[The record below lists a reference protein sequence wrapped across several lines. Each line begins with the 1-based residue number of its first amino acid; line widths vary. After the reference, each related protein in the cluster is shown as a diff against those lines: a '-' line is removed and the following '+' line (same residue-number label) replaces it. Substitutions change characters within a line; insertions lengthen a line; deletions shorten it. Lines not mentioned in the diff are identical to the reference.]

1 MDIIFT
7 LFTFFGGLGL
17 FLYGME
23 RMADGLQKTAGNR
36 MKQILAA
43 LTNNRFMGVLTG
55 AMVTAIVQSS
65 SATTVMVVGFVNA
78 GLMHL
83 GQAIGVIMGANI
95 GTTVTSLIVSA
106 QEWDFLKFF
115 KPTKMAPFAIA
126 VGVFI
131 MMVNKSKNKK
141 QVGEIIVG
149 FGILFLGLVLMKD
162 AIHPYSDSPMFSN
175 AFSSLGKN
183 PVLGILAGALVTAVI
198 QSSSASVGILQTLAI
213 TTIVP
218 WNAAV
223 YIILGQN
230 IGTCVTAMISSIGAN
245 KTAKRAAYMHLLFNL
260 IGTLMF
266 AIIFI
271 VGFTWKVDIG
281 NARISSTQI
290 FIFHALFNLSVTVLL
305 FPFANLIVKLSGL
318 FVNGKDVVDEDEES
332 RVLRHLDPRILE
344 TPGIALEN
352 AVKEVVSMGELSRDN
367 LQLCFDALK
376 TRDKKKL
383 EQVFEHEKTI
393 NALERIITNYLVK
406 INNSELSSHQV
417 MEVTG
422 LFHTINDIERIGDH
436 AENIA
441 ELLDS
446 YLDDELTFSDAAM
459 SELDKIF
466 NATIESLEA
475 SISSRSEYDSKLVRK
490 VQQLEEV
497 IDDLE
502 EELRDKHIYRLQ
514 QNICDSK
521 TGVLFLD
528 MISNLERIS
537 DHSLNV
543 VEIVQ
548 EEYKDA

>member
-1 MDIIFT
+1 MDKIIFT
-7 LFTFFGGLGL
+7 IFTFLGGVGL
-17 FLYGME
+17 FLYGMD

-78 GLMHL
+78 GLMNL

-95 GTTVTSLIVSA
+95 GTTITSWIVSA
-106 QEWDFLKFF
+106 QEWLKFL
-115 KPTKMAPFAIA
+115 KPTKLAPFAIA

-141 QVGEIIVG
+141 QIGEIIVG

-162 AIHPYSDSPMFSN
+162 AIDPYSDSPVFIN
-175 AFSSLGKN
+175 AFASLGKN
-183 PVLGILAGALVTAVI
+183 PILGILAGALVTAVI

-213 TTIVP
+213 TAVVP

-230 IGTCVTAMISSIGAN
+230 IGTCVTAMISSVGAN
-245 KTAKRAAYMHLLFNL
+245 KTAKRAAYMHLLFNVL
-260 IGTLMF
+260 GTAIF
-266 AIIFI
+266 AVICI
-271 VGFTWKVDIG
+271 VFFAWKPDFGGIQING
-281 NARISSTQI
+281 TQI
-290 FIFHALFNLSVTVLL
+290 SIFHTIFNIVVTVAL
-305 FPFANLIVKLSGL
+305 FPFANIIVKLSGL
-318 FVNGKDVVDEDEES
+318 FVNGKDEFEEDEEA

-344 TPGIALEN
+344 TPGLALEN
-352 AVKEVVSMGELSRDN
+352 AVKEVVYMGELSREN
-367 LQLCFDALK
+367 LNLCFNVLK
-376 TRDKKKL
+376 TRDTKKL

-417 MEVTG
+417 IEVTG

-436 AENIA
+436 AENLA
-441 ELLDS
+441 ELLES
-446 YLDDELTFSDAAM
+446 YLEDDLNFSEAAM
-459 SELDKIF
+459 SELNQIF
-466 NATIESLEA
+466 DTTIESLDA
-475 SISSRSEYDSKLVRK
+475 SISVRSEYDSKLVKK

-502 EELRDKHIYRLQ
+502 DQLRDKHIYRLQ

-543 VEIVQ
+543 VEAVQ
-548 EEYKDA
+548 AEYKDA